1 MQAHSHSTVGNH
13 CGLLV
18 VSHFNSSPWSPLLS
32 TCEWSSGLNQFL
44 PNNSALSIQR
54 YTGRYEAPFS
64 RQYRIQTEWSHR
76 YRNTCV
82 SLESQPFSFET
93 SFVDRARPPDD
104 IYVVAEIC
112 RSCLTA
118 CSVKVRRCKIS
129 EFSTKWLSFQ
139 YLKNS
144 RCV

>member
-18 VSHFNSSPWSPLLS
+18 VSNFNSSPWSPLLS
-32 TCEWSSGLNQFL
+32 TCQWSSWLNQFL

-54 YTGRYEAPFS
+54 YTADTKLPFRDNIGFKPNDLTGIGTHVS
-64 RQYRIQTEWSHR
+64 TAESTFLIRNLFRWSS
-76 YRNTCV
+76 T
-82 SLESQPFSFET
+82 
-93 SFVDRARPPDD
+93 APDD

-129 EFSTKWLSFQ
+129 EFSTKWLSFK
-139 YLKNS
+139 YLKIS
-144 RCV
+144 RCI